1 MEFGQDDLYA
11 PAQSETDH
19 DETDPLSYPMKPSF
33 VVLTL
38 CYTGLI
44 FLGAITPSDAK
55 TAAGL
60 LPDIQPQVANLL
72 HTPAYGLL
80 AWLWIVSLRSF
91 GMVRSQAIRV
101 AVTMA
106 TCCGIVTE
114 LAQVFVPGRYPSVED
129 VFFDIAGIAMF
140 TGCYLMVSA
149 SRLNHLLM
157 TRVSQ

>member
-1 MEFGQDDLYA
+1 
-11 PAQSETDH
+11 
-19 DETDPLSYPMKPSF
+19 MKPSF
-33 VVLTL
+33 IVLTL
-38 CYTGLI
+38 CYTGLV
-44 FLGAITPSDAK
+44 FLGAIIPSDAK

-80 AWLWIVSLRSF
+80 ALLWIVSLRRS
-91 GMVRSQAIRV
+91 GMVRFRAIRV

-106 TCCGIVTE
+106 TLCGILTE

-129 VFFDIAGIAMF
+129 VFFDLAGIVMV

-149 SRLNHLLM
+149 SRLNHLVM